1 MSTAYATCACGS
13 WYTRKDFEALM
24 RGYDQV
30 IEGSVPGVTPGW
42 PPYIL
47 RARQCLVCGSHF
59 SVTLDPVTGEQ
70 IDV

>member
-1 MSTAYATCACGS
+1 
-13 WYTRKDFEALM
+13 M